1 MCYSPQSIPR
11 PSPVSSQRL
20 VRGVSP
26 HQCESPDWQKM
37 SVNLS
42 LPATSL
48 SDLWVRCLSTVC
60 PVSPSYQDSLC
71 SFMCS
76 CGHCGHLCRPRRTTR
91 HVLHACF
98 PKNPLNLTAQQ
109 FFCPFQSQRVV
120 LTDDRMHTPHR
131 KSSGFSTERFRK
143 RMTSLSRCT

>member
-1 MCYSPQSIPR
+1 MR
-11 PSPVSSQRL
+11 
-20 VRGVSP
+20 
-26 HQCESPDWQKM
+26 
-37 SVNLS
+37 
-42 LPATSL
+42 
-48 SDLWVRCLSTVC
+48 

-98 PKNPLNLTAQQ
+98 PAQQ

-143 RMTSLSRCT
+143 RMTSLSRCTSHAPISCALQSVCIQLAQLARSWQTITLSSQASRSSVKVAN